1 MLGIDLDNVDWYILC
16 KAKHE
21 LIYLFGKDNVKIY
34 KTYKGYHIRVNVDIP
49 FDKALSLRIYF
60 YDDDKRLLYDEERQR
75 IGSVSLV
82 DVLYTEK
89 IAGRAR
95 VDKYGNVMKK
105 YSEKYKEEDVT
116 ESVCT

>member
-1 MLGIDLDNVDWYILC
+1 MLGIDLDIVDWYILC
-16 KAKHE
+16 KAKYE
-21 LIYLFGKDNVKIY
+21 LSYMFCKDNVKIY
-34 KTYKGYHIRVNVDIP
+34 KTHKGNHIRVNVDIS

-82 DVLYTEK
+82 DVLYVEK
-89 IAGRAR
+89 IAGRAY
-95 VDKYGNVMKK
+95 VDEYGNVTKK